1 MSAQISCVV
10 SVLIE
15 APQPLPADP
24 IVSFPLSTPPLQWPS
39 SDPGLLVGGK
49 SGAAGVPNR
58 RRGREGLGRLQPR
71 LHPEGPGPGVGG
83 GGRQPFPLPVQPV
96 VPSPNFLSRGPPGP
110 RQARRRGPRCALLG
124 ARPAR
129 LRQTVSWRLS
139 NVPGATDGRWHQ
151 GHPCRNTG
159 SHHCFPAPTRRQ
171 AHRGCDS
178 PKSHS
183 VLVTSVTPRSPRLS
197 SRHPGRPQLSLKAR
211 WLSRI
216 LCALGRSLA
225 CSDLRLLESIDVS
238 LPSPHKHLL
247 SACCMLT
254 LWSQSGH
261 TATA

>member
-1 MSAQISCVV
+1 MAFLRPRPSGGREVWSRWGSKQAKRKGRARPAPAPPPSRGARAWGWGWGTPALPTSCP
-10 SVLIE
+10 
-15 APQPLPADP
+15 AGRPLPQ
-24 IVSFPLSTPPLQWPS
+24 L
-39 SDPGLLVGGK
+39 
-49 SGAAGVPNR
+49 
-58 RRGREGLGRLQPR
+58 
-71 LHPEGPGPGVGG
+71 
-83 GGRQPFPLPVQPV
+83 PLPRA
-96 VPSPNFLSRGPPGP
+96 SWPP
-110 RQARRRGPRCALLG
+110 AG
-124 ARPAR
+124 AEEGPAR